1 MRRFHG
7 ANQQDPQ
14 EELKISRMSEEGT
27 IRKNETRNNFV
38 PAKLLNIQSE
48 GGDTVD

>member
-1 MRRFHG
+1 
-7 ANQQDPQ
+7 
-14 EELKISRMSEEGT
+14 MSEEGT

-48 GGDTVD
+48 GGDTVDQQEESREDIG